1 MDNYH
6 YRKKFLYGVMDAD
19 VTDST
24 TLSVGY
30 EYQESYTADPTWGGL
45 PTWYSDGSKTHYNRS
60 QTVAPDWAYSDKDS
74 TRIFANLTQR
84 FDNGWEAHINGMHAE
99 TNFDSKLMYMS
110 GYPIKRPARVWWGC
124 GGWNRGT

>member
-30 EYQESYTADPTWGGL
+30 EYQESHTADPTWGGL
-45 PTWYSDGSKTHYNRS
+45 PTGTATEVRPTTIAARLSHLTGLIQIKT
-60 QTVAPDWAYSDKDS
+60 APASS
-74 TRIFANLTQR
+74 LT
-84 FDNGWEAHINGMHAE
+84 
-99 TNFDSKLMYMS
+99 
-110 GYPIKRPARVWWGC
+110 
-124 GGWNRGT
+124 